1 MIATRKVN
9 KNVVAVLSFGVY
21 PASISLRNSGR
32 EYYGT
37 EKDVVH
43 FEEDKLVIDK
53 KVLNHYGLSLEI
65 KN

>member
-21 PASISLRNSGR
+21 PASMALRNSGR
-32 EYYGT
+32 DYYGT

-43 FEEDKLVIDK
+43 FEEDKLVINK
-53 KVLNHYGLSLEI
+53 KVLDHYGLSLEV
-65 KN
+65 NV